1 MLRRGFVLHR
11 RDYRNTSLL
20 VELFSAEV
28 GRLVVVAKGA
38 KTGARGRSPA
48 ASLLQPFQ
56 PLWLDWSGRGEVKT
70 LTSVEAAGA
79 ALTLD
84 GERLYCGFYL
94 NELLLRLIE
103 RDDPHDA
110 LFVFYQQAVADL
122 VTGPVDAILR
132 RFELR
137 LLEELGYAPDLLRD
151 AAGAPLDPE
160 RHYRFEPQSGLIAQP
175 PGGAAACTAA
185 ADTTISGA
193 ALARFVDGAPLT
205 GGDARAARNLM
216 RAALAPHLGPKPL
229 KSRALFQRRSR

>member
-38 KTGARGRSPA
+38 KAGVRGSSPLG
-48 ASLLQPFQ
+48 SLLQPFQ
-56 PLWLDWSGRGEVKT
+56 PLWLDWNGRGEVKT
-70 LTSVEAAGA
+70 LIKAEAAGA
-79 ALTLD
+79 AVTLS

-103 RDDPHDA
+103 RDDPHEA

-122 VTGPVDAILR
+122 ANGPIEAVLR

-137 LLEELGYAPDLLRD
+137 LLEELGYAPDLHRD
-151 AAGAPLDPE
+151 AAGASLEPE
-160 RHYRFEPQSGLIAQP
+160 RHYRYEPQRGLIAHS
-175 PGGAAACTAA
+175 PGAEAVRSPASEA
-185 ADTTISGA
+185 TISGA

-205 GGDARAARNLM
+205 GGDARALRNLM

-229 KSRALFQRRSR
+229 KSRALFHQRSR